1 MKAPAGMFDILETFG
16 CYIKSENLQC
26 VCVCV
31 WQVYRCVFESAYVF
45 QSAENTS
52 VISRIIGTHQ
62 ESG

>member
-16 CYIKSENLQC
+16 CYIKSENLQ
-26 VCVCV
+26 CV